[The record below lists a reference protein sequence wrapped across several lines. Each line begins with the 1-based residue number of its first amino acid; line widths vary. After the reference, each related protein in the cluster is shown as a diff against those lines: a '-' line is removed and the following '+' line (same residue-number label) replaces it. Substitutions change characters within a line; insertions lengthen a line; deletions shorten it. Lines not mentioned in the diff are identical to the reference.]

1 MEPQINAPSR
11 ASGGRIHV
19 NRCASW
25 RRPHVLRSNTW
36 RYVSMHNGVHDADE
50 RRLKVLFINNKDSFV
65 WNLVD
70 YVSIFEPDT
79 IVVPNTIPLKEVR
92 EINPDAIVISP
103 GPGHPANPKDI
114 GTCLEIIR
122 ESSVPLLGICLG
134 HQAIAV
140 AFGGEVSHS
149 PSGPLH
155 GKTSLIY
162 HNDDSIFD
170 GIPNPVIGG
179 RYHSLAITKLPNELE
194 VIARTLDGIIMG
206 VKHRKRPIFGL
217 QFHPES
223 VLTPQGLRIVENF
236 LGMAQ

>member
-1 MEPQINAPSR
+1 MKGSVFENKEPQINA
-11 ASGGRIHV
+11 
-19 NRCASW
+19 
-25 RRPHVLRSNTW
+25 
-36 RYVSMHNGVHDADE
+36 DE
-50 RRLKVLFINNKDSFV
+50 HRLKVLFVNNKDSFV

-79 IVVPNTIPLKEVR
+79 IVVPNTISLEEVKK
-92 EINPDAIVISP
+92 INPDAIVISP

-114 GTCLEIIR
+114 GSCLDIIR
-122 ESSVPLLGICLG
+122 ESSVPLLGVCLG

-162 HNDDSIFD
+162 HNSD
-170 GIPNPVIGG
+170 GIYEGLPNPVVGG
-179 RYHSLAITKLPNELE
+179 RYHSLAITKLPREFE
-194 VIARTLDGIIMG
+194 VTARTQEGIIMG
-206 VKHRKRPIFGL
+206 IKHKQRPIFGL

-223 VLTPQGLRIVENF
+223 VLTPEGLRIVENF
-236 LGMAQ
+236 LKLQKAV

>member
-1 MEPQINAPSR
+1 M
-11 ASGGRIHV
+11 
-19 NRCASW
+19 
-25 RRPHVLRSNTW
+25 
-36 RYVSMHNGVHDADE
+36 
-50 RRLKVLFINNKDSFV
+50 KVLFVNNKDSFV

-79 IVVPNTIPLKEVR
+79 VVVPNTISLGEVKK
-92 EINPDAIVISP
+92 INPDAIVISP

-122 ESSVPLLGICLG
+122 ESSVPLLGVCLG

-155 GKTSLIY
+155 GKTSLVY
-162 HNDDSIFD
+162 HNDN
-170 GIPNPVIGG
+170 GIYRGLPNPIVGG
-179 RYHSLAITKLPNELE
+179 RYHSLAITRLPQELE
-194 VIARTLDGIIMG
+194 ITAKTKDGIIMG
-206 VKHRKRPIFGL
+206 VRHKQKPIFGL

-223 VLTPQGLRIVENF
+223 VLTPEGLRIVENF
-236 LGMAQ
+236 LGMARRS